1 MTSNMPQQDYPT
13 STQAGPDPA
22 STRNTLAIIA
32 LITAVLGVVFS
43 CIEGALI
50 VGWILLPISFVLSIV
65 ALVTKNKK
73 KGMAI
78 TALIIS
84 IVGPII
90 AGVFFL
96 SVVGESVDEAFG
108 GETSVSSS
116 SAGEKAPAEAG
127 EDKGKGD
134 KAAAQ
139 GGEAG
144 SIRENPL
151 PIGVTI
157 ENNDWAATVNS
168 VNLDGDDIVAAAN
181 SFNEPAGEGK
191 KYIIVNIT
199 QTLKNDAPEG
209 RMPDASVEYVS
220 PDGVTHNSF
229 DSMVTLE
236 NQFDSL
242 TTIYK
247 GASVTGD
254 VAIAVPADTAGEGV
268 LAIRPGMFG
277 DKKFVAVK

>member
-1 MTSNMPQQDYPT
+1 M
-13 STQAGPDPA
+13 
-22 STRNTLAIIA
+22 
-32 LITAVLGVVFS
+32 
-43 CIEGALI
+43 
-50 VGWILLPISFVLSIV
+50 
-65 ALVTKNKK
+65 
-73 KGMAI
+73 
-78 TALIIS
+78 
-84 IVGPII
+84 
-90 AGVFFL
+90 
-96 SVVGESVDEAFG
+96 
-108 GETSVSSS
+108 
-116 SAGEKAPAEAG
+116 
-127 EDKGKGD
+127 
-134 KAAAQ
+134 
-139 GGEAG
+139 
-144 SIRENPL
+144 
-151 PIGVTI
+151 TI

-199 QTLKNDAPEG
+199 QTLKDDAPEG

-220 PDGVTHNSF
+220 PDGVTHNRF